1 MVDTDTGTYADG
13 FQTSGGEIA
22 APAPAGDGSPSERAA
37 EGEAPSPNADA
48 DAGAGRGTDA
58 GTGAGTGVDAGTG
71 TGADVGAGA
80 GAGAIQ
86 TFPFDPRA
94 SVSGVGIQIGPMGE
108 GGPTW
113 QSRAVPERVHR
124 VDFHVVMLFTG
135 GPVTHMI
142 DFADHEAR
150 AGDVLWI
157 RPGQVHRFRPAHAYR
172 GTALTMQPGFLPR
185 AIVEATG
192 LYRYDLP
199 PLLHPDPAQLA
210 GLRHCLEQ
218 LEREYVDTATLP
230 PHLHT
235 AVLRHTLTAFLYRLA
250 HLAAG
255 SAGRRAVEG
264 ADSAFERFREAVE
277 RDFARN
283 HSVSA
288 YADALGYS
296 RRTLVRAVRAATGE
310 TPKGFIDKRVV
321 LEAKRLLAHTDLPVG
336 RVGATLGF
344 PDAANFSKFFHQRTG
359 LTPALF
365 RAGMG

>member
-1 MVDTDTGTYADG
+1 MVDTGTGTYGYG
-13 FQTSGGEIA
+13 FQTSEGEIA
-22 APAPAGDGSPSERAA
+22 PAGSVPAGSVPAGSAPAGSAPVGSPS
-37 EGEAPSPNADA
+37 
-48 DAGAGRGTDA
+48 GAG
-58 GTGAGTGVDAGTG
+58 
-71 TGADVGAGA
+71 
-80 GAGAIQ
+80 IQ
-86 TFPFDPRA
+86 TFPFDARA
-94 SVSGVGIQIGPMGE
+94 SVSGVGMQIGPMGE

-157 RPGQVHRFRPAHAYR
+157 RPGQVHRFQPAHAYR

-185 AIVEATG
+185 AIVEATE

-210 GLRHCLEQ
+210 ALRHCLEQ

-230 PHLHT
+230 PSLHT

-255 SAGRRAVEG
+255 SAGRRAVAG
-264 ADSAFERFREAVE
+264 ADSAFERFRAAVE
-277 RDFARN
+277 RDFATN

-321 LEAKRLLAHTDLPVG
+321 LEAKRMLSHTDVPVG
-336 RVGATLGF
+336 RVGAALGF

-365 RAGMG
+365 RAEMS